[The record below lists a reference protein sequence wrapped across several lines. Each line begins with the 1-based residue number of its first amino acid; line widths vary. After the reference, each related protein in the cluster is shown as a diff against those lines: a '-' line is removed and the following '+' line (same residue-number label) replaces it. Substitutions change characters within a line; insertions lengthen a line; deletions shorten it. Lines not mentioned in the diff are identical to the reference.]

1 MKVVL
6 ATSNKGKVR
15 EIIELLHDREVFPY
29 TDLMEGFEI
38 VEDGETFK
46 ENALIKARAVYAAL
60 GDTEAIVIADEPSDE
75 QLRHNG
81 ITDGSTLLGLYEGIP
96 LTERGDL
103 YGVGIVLPDKITI
116 FKLPILEEA
125 QGDEMEI
132 RKIVTET
139 VWHEIA
145 HYFGYDDEE
154 IEAREDAGT
163 NHSAA

>member
-1 MKVVL
+1 M
-6 ATSNKGKVR
+6 N
-15 EIIELLHDREVFPY
+15 D
-29 TDLMEGFEI
+29 TDFEQLVAEGIDAIPERFL
-38 VEDGETFK
+38 K
-46 ENALIKARAVYAAL
+46 QLENV
-60 GDTEAIVIADEPSDE
+60 AIVIADEPSDE

>member
-1 MKVVL
+1 MPFFSFRDKL
-6 ATSNKGKVR
+6 FCMN
-15 EIIELLHDREVFPY
+15 D
-29 TDLMEGFEI
+29 TDFERLVAEGIDAIPERFL
-38 VEDGETFK
+38 K
-46 ENALIKARAVYAAL
+46 QLENV
-60 GDTEAIVIADEPSDE
+60 AIVIADEPSDE

-154 IEAREDAGT
+154 IEVREDAGT

>member
-1 MKVVL
+1 M
-6 ATSNKGKVR
+6 N
-15 EIIELLHDREVFPY
+15 D
-29 TDLMEGFEI
+29 TDFERLVAEGIDAIPERFL
-38 VEDGETFK
+38 K
-46 ENALIKARAVYAAL
+46 QLENV
-60 GDTEAIVIADEPSDE
+60 AIVIADEPSDE

-96 LTERGDL
+96 LTARGDL

-116 FKLPILEEA
+116 FKLPTLEEA

-163 NHSAA
+163 NHSGA

>member
-1 MKVVL
+1 M
-6 ATSNKGKVR
+6 N
-15 EIIELLHDREVFPY
+15 D
-29 TDLMEGFEI
+29 TDFERLVAEGIDAIPERFL
-38 VEDGETFK
+38 K
-46 ENALIKARAVYAAL
+46 QLENV
-60 GDTEAIVIADEPSDE
+60 AIVIADEPSDE

-163 NHSAA
+163 NHSGA

>member
-1 MKVVL
+1 M
-6 ATSNKGKVR
+6 N
-15 EIIELLHDREVFPY
+15 D
-29 TDLMEGFEI
+29 TDFERLVAEGIDAIPERFL
-38 VEDGETFK
+38 K
-46 ENALIKARAVYAAL
+46 QLENV
-60 GDTEAIVIADEPSDE
+60 AIVIADEPSDE

-116 FKLPILEEA
+116 FKLPTLEEA

>member
-1 MKVVL
+1 MPFFSFRDKL
-6 ATSNKGKVR
+6 FCMN
-15 EIIELLHDREVFPY
+15 D
-29 TDLMEGFEI
+29 TDFERLVAEGIDAIPERFL
-38 VEDGETFK
+38 K
-46 ENALIKARAVYAAL
+46 QLENV
-60 GDTEAIVIADEPSDE
+60 AIVIADEPSDE

-96 LTERGDL
+96 LTARGDL

-116 FKLPILEEA
+116 FKLPTLEEA

-163 NHSAA
+163 NHSGA

>member
-1 MKVVL
+1 MSDDEFEQLV
-6 ATSNKGKVR
+6 A
-15 EIIELLHDREVFPY
+15 
-29 TDLMEGFEI
+29 EGIDAIPERFL
-38 VEDGETFK
+38 K
-46 ENALIKARAVYAAL
+46 QLENV
-60 GDTEAIVIADEPSDE
+60 AIVIADAPSDE

-81 ITDGSTLLGLYEGIP
+81 ITDGTTLLGLYEGIP
-96 LTERGDL
+96 LTARGDL

-125 QGDEMEI
+125 NGDQAAV
-132 RKIVTET
+132 RTIVTET

-163 NHSAA
+163 NHSAG

>member
-1 MKVVL
+1 MPFFSFRDKL
-6 ATSNKGKVR
+6 FCMN
-15 EIIELLHDREVFPY
+15 D
-29 TDLMEGFEI
+29 TDFERLVAEGIDAIPERFL
-38 VEDGETFK
+38 K
-46 ENALIKARAVYAAL
+46 QLENV
-60 GDTEAIVIADEPSDE
+60 AIVIADEPSDE

>member
-1 MKVVL
+1 MPFFSFRDKL
-6 ATSNKGKVR
+6 FCMN
-15 EIIELLHDREVFPY
+15 D
-29 TDLMEGFEI
+29 TDFERLVAEGIDAIPERFL
-38 VEDGETFK
+38 K
-46 ENALIKARAVYAAL
+46 QLENV
-60 GDTEAIVIADEPSDE
+60 AIVIADEPSDE

-163 NHSAA
+163 NHSGA

>member
-1 MKVVL
+1 MPFFSFRDKL
-6 ATSNKGKVR
+6 FCMN
-15 EIIELLHDREVFPY
+15 D
-29 TDLMEGFEI
+29 TDFEQLVAEGIDAIPERFL
-38 VEDGETFK
+38 K
-46 ENALIKARAVYAAL
+46 QLENV
-60 GDTEAIVIADEPSDE
+60 AIVIADEPSDE

>member
-1 MKVVL
+1 MPFFSFRDKL
-6 ATSNKGKVR
+6 FCMN
-15 EIIELLHDREVFPY
+15 D
-29 TDLMEGFEI
+29 TDFEQLVAEGIDAIPERFL
-38 VEDGETFK
+38 K
-46 ENALIKARAVYAAL
+46 QLENV
-60 GDTEAIVIADEPSDE
+60 AIVIADEPSDE

-163 NHSAA
+163 NHSGA

>member
-1 MKVVL
+1 M
-6 ATSNKGKVR
+6 N
-15 EIIELLHDREVFPY
+15 D
-29 TDLMEGFEI
+29 TDFERLVAEGIDAIPERFL
-38 VEDGETFK
+38 K
-46 ENALIKARAVYAAL
+46 QLENV
-60 GDTEAIVIADEPSDE
+60 AIVIADEPSDE